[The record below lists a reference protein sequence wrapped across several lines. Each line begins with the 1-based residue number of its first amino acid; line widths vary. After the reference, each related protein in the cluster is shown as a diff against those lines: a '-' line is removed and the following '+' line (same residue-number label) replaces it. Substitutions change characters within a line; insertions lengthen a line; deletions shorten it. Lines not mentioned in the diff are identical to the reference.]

1 MFGSSRWK
9 TFWLV
14 GLAMLAG
21 VLASPVAAQD
31 TGGDAPPPLSDP
43 LGSGPLVPG
52 LEDDPQ
58 PGQAQPAAGEYISFR
73 AIPSHTQVTRGQT
86 FYIALEA
93 TIEPNWVYYSPV
105 AGGSQLGAEV
115 IPLDLSGAQMGT
127 VRWEMPKPK
136 VTAFGDESVTNYVY
150 DKRTVIFV
158 PITVPRDLSLPEVRR
173 DSGTGVEQ
181 GSFRIALQLDGQVCG
196 GDDNICLNLTG
207 FSGERFLVGSG
218 AEIGPAPVPNP
229 QWTQELQDLL
239 SESVTKKQIAAEFG
253 QAVPTTR
260 SPGADTGKAE
270 GTVPA
275 TFGTARAEYGT
286 WVGLGLALVAGLI
299 LNIMPCV
306 LPIIPLRIY
315 SLVNMAG
322 QSRRRFVTL
331 GLAFAMGIVLF
342 FAAVG
347 LANVVVKL
355 AVGRALNWSE
365 HWQYAGVRAGLGLV
379 LVALATNLF
388 GAFNVTVPQKVASIE
403 AGERKTQGHAG
414 AAGMGL
420 MMAILSTPCSAA
432 LVAGLFTWAQG
443 QSLAVGTLAIVLMGV
458 GMAAPHAV
466 LAAFPDLVK
475 KLPKPGRWME
485 IMKQAMGF
493 VLLPVAIWLF
503 STLRGGYAAWVMA
516 YAVVLAFALWMWG
529 SWVRY
534 DAPAARRWGVR
545 GAAVALA
552 VGLGVWMLRPP
563 APPAPPEVSFAEKI
577 DRARQDG
584 QAVVVKFTADWC
596 LECKVV
602 EANVYQDPDV
612 KSRLSRQDVAYMVGD
627 VTDRH
632 QPAVAVL
639 SEYTKAGPPMT
650 LVYPPGEGEPIAL
663 PGGISVEDL
672 MRALD
677 AATRSQ

>member
-1 MFGSSRWK
+1 MFGSSGWK
-9 TFWLV
+9 TFGLIA
-14 GLAMLAG
+14 LAMLAG
-21 VLASPVAAQD
+21 VAASPVRAQSPGEED
-31 TGGDAPPPLSDP
+31 LTPLTDRFGP
-43 LGSGPLVPG
+43 GPLVPG
-52 LEDDPQ
+52 PGEDPQ
-58 PGQAQPAAGEYISFR
+58 PGQNGSAAGEYISFR
-73 AIPSHTQVTRGQT
+73 AIPSHTTVTTGQT
-86 FYIALEA
+86 FYVALEA
-93 TIEPNWVYYSPV
+93 TIQPDWVYYSPV

-115 IPLDLSGAQMGT
+115 IPLNLSGMEMGT
-127 VRWEMPKPK
+127 VRWQMPKPK
-136 VTAFGDESVTNYVY
+136 VTEFGDESVTNYVY
-150 DKRTVIFV
+150 EKRTVIFV
-158 PITVPRDLSLPEVRR
+158 PVTVPVAPQLPEVWRGPGPQV
-173 DSGTGVEQ
+173 DQ
-181 GSFRIALQLDGQVCG
+181 GSVGIGLQLDGQVCG

-207 FSGERFLVGSG
+207 FSGERFVVAAG
-218 AEIGPAPVPNP
+218 AQIGPQPAPNP
-229 QWTQELQDLL
+229 EWTPELEAALA
-239 SESVTKKQIAAEFG
+239 ESVTKERIAAKFG

-260 SPGADTGKAE
+260 SAGVGKGGAS
-270 GTVPA
+270 
-275 TFGTARAEYGT
+275 RSQYGT
-286 WVGLGLALVAGLI
+286 WVGLGLAFVAGLI

-322 QSRRRFVTL
+322 ESRRRFVTL
-331 GLAFAMGIVLF
+331 GLAFAMGIVVF
-342 FAAVG
+342 FAGVG

-379 LVALATNLF
+379 LVALAANLF

-403 AGERKTQGHAG
+403 AGERKSQGHAG
-414 AAGMGL
+414 AVGMGL

-466 LAAFPDLVK
+466 LAAFPNLVK

-545 GAAVALA
+545 GVAIVLA
-552 VGLGVWMLRPP
+552 VGLGVWMLQPPEPPP
-563 APPAPPEVSFAEKI
+563 APEVSFAERI

-602 EANVYQDPDV
+602 EANVYQNPDV
-612 KSRLSRQDVAYMVGD
+612 KQRLAGEDVAYMVGD

-639 SEYTKAGPPMT
+639 GKYTKAGPPMT
-650 LVYPPGEGEPIAL
+650 LVYPPGQGEPIAL
-663 PGGISVEDL
+663 PGGISVDDL
-672 MRALD
+672 MQALD
-677 AATRSQ
+677 AATESQ